1 MLEFF
6 GRAMV
11 LDAIRVVFEVDGMN
25 KGEREDAAETLPVV
39 KNVDMESMESMAR
52 GPDRPAERMDS
63 IVKYLNCAP
72 LVWVSLNSSQ
82 SGDHIQGGNGRR
94 L

>member
-11 LDAIRVVFEVDGMN
+11 LDAIRVVFEVDCMN

-39 KNVDMESMESMAR
+39 KNVDMESVESMAR
-52 GPDRPAERMDS
+52 GPDRPVERMDS
-63 IVKYLNCAP
+63 IVK
-72 LVWVSLNSSQ
+72 
-82 SGDHIQGGNGRR
+82 
-94 L
+94 